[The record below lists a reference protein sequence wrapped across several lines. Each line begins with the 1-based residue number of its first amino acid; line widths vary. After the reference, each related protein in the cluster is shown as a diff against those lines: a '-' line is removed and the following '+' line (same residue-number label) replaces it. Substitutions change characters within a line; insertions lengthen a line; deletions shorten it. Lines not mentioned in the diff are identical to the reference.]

1 MSSTFDVKH
10 DALPA
15 GLAALEASAGTGKT
29 YTLTHIV
36 ARQIIEHDVKIDR
49 FLIVTY
55 TRAAA
60 AELRNRT
67 RDAIVS
73 WRDEIASGNIEPE
86 VGQQVALNRLEDAIA
101 NFDSATITTIHG
113 FCQVALGSLGVQSGR
128 VGRDTFDEANEAL
141 IREVVRDHLLRR
153 LAMNPSDLSR
163 SDDNLSASKTRE
175 TPSKIESAVITVV
188 ERFLGNQG
196 SLLLSPDA
204 DITEPDAAISLAG
217 EWGALVQDIV
227 ADIKDRRRS
236 AGVATFDTLISDLA
250 EQLSGINGEAAA
262 AALRSRFSVVM
273 VDEFQDT
280 DRMQWQIFHRGFA
293 DTSLPNP
300 RTLIIVG
307 DPKQAIYR
315 FRGADVATYISA
327 AHTQANSLHA
337 LAVNQRS
344 DALLLEGLNALF
356 AGSTFDGADRIK
368 YETVA
373 PREGASEMG
382 ISFPSARETPDALN
396 TLGTSNTPN
405 TPNPVKP
412 IEIRWVSPEETA
424 ESNDIILSDLVGVV
438 REHLGATLPVFDA
451 DRCEVGRRDVEPG
464 DIGILVKS
472 NTDGDKIAVL
482 LRKHGIPAVRSGVG
496 SVEQSPAAVQ
506 LRALLY
512 AMERPSDTRRGRLV
526 ANGWFFGLTPTEALE
541 GTAIL
546 EIQQQ
551 LATWADALPKFGVF
565 HLWTAIR
572 HRAGSLISIA
582 TNGDGDRGYTDLE
595 HLVEVLNRCLEGR
608 PGSVDLCISILDDL
622 ASHASESDE
631 RRRRIDSDSAA
642 VQITTIH
649 SAKGLEYPIVLLPL
663 VTKAPNNQNSE
674 PYVFGYGDERL
685 VDAGP
690 GISWSEPEREGTPA
704 DRTVRKRLAEA
715 EVSEED
721 RRLAYVAL
729 TRAKHRL
736 VIWVRHSGGSEKGG
750 LGRLLWGARVEGAL
764 TKPSEATEPLA
775 KEAATGFAK
784 PKTTIEATACYEALV
799 ELAPKSISHRQ
810 IWMRAPGSGAE
821 ILETQGGAP
830 VTKILDAE
838 RVLLRAG
845 WRAWSYSSLTD
856 DKSAI
861 SNYGPEA
868 LRSDEPDEHL
878 SESSSP
884 SEANPWDALSAGTGF
899 GDAVHRILE
908 EADFALLRPAEDDTE
923 AKASL
928 LETVMGHRYRLSPT
942 DNPETLRDCLLD
954 AVRTPL
960 DAGFNYR
967 SIAEVIA
974 DGSLRELDFSFNLGS
989 SSRATGGSADLSGIA
1004 ALSDQLAADD
1014 PFRSYFARIGP
1025 GMLSADVVSGYLSG
1039 SIDLV
1044 VRTASDSG
1052 AMRYFVVDYKTNRQR
1067 QGDYEPAAV
1076 KALMEH
1082 GNYPLQAAIYLVA
1095 LQRYL
1100 RLRIGDTYDPDLHLG
1115 GASYWFMRGLLGAD
1129 TPLNNG
1135 ERNGVCS
1142 WTPSTAF
1149 IDGLDNLLGGQ

>member
-1 MSSTFDVKH
+1 MSSPFDVKN

-29 YTLTHIV
+29 YTLTHMV

-60 AELRNRT
+60 SELRNRT

-73 WRDEIASGNIEPE
+73 WRDDIAAAKILPE
-86 VGQQVALNRLEDAIA
+86 VGAEVALIRLEDAIA

-141 IREVVRDHLLRR
+141 IREVVRDHLLCR
-153 LAMNPSDLSR
+153 LAMNPGDLSR
-163 SDDNLSASKTRE
+163 AGDALSASKSKE
-175 TPSKIESAVITVV
+175 TPKKIEEAVITVV
-188 ERFLGNQG
+188 NRFLGNQG
-196 SLLLSPDA
+196 SRLLSPDA
-204 DITEPDAAISLAG
+204 AITDPDAANSLAG
-217 EWGALVQDIV
+217 DWGALVQNIV
-227 ADIKDRRRS
+227 ADIKDRRRN

-250 EQLSGINGEAAA
+250 EQLSGENGEAASA
-262 AALRSRFSVVM
+262 QLRSRFSVVM

-280 DRMQWQIFHRGFA
+280 DRMQWQIFYRGFA
-293 DTSLPNP
+293 DPVLANP

-327 AHTQANSLHA
+327 AHEQADSLHA

-344 DALLLEGLNALF
+344 DTLLLDGLNALF
-356 AGSTFDGADRIK
+356 SGSTFDGADRIR

-373 PREGASEMG
+373 PHEGASEMG
-382 ISFPSARETPDALN
+382 ISFPAPRVEPGSPIN
-396 TLGTSNTPN
+396 
-405 TPNPVKP
+405 P
-412 IEIRWVSPEETA
+412 IEIRWVSPEETSDA
-424 ESNDIILSDLVGVV
+424 TEIILSDLVDVV
-438 REHLGATLPVFDA
+438 REHLSATLPVLDA
-451 DRCEVGRRDVEPG
+451 DRCEVGRRDVQPG

-472 NTDGDKIAVL
+472 NTDGDKIALL
-482 LRKHGIPAVRSGVG
+482 LRKHAIPAVRSGVG

-541 GTAIL
+541 GAAIL

-551 LATWADALPKFGVF
+551 LATWADALTKFGVF

-582 TNGDGDRGYTDLE
+582 KHGDGDRGYTDLE

-608 PGSVDLCISILDDL
+608 PGSVDLCINILDDL
-622 ASHASESDE
+622 ASHTSESDE

-663 VTKAPNNQNSE
+663 VTKQPNNMNPE
-674 PYVFGYGDERL
+674 PFIFGYDGERL

-690 GISWSEPEREGTPA
+690 GIGWSEPGREGTPA
-704 DRTVRKRLAEA
+704 DRSIRKSLAEA
-715 EVSEED
+715 EVTEED

-736 VIWVRHSGGSEKGG
+736 VIWVRHSRGSEKGG
-750 LGRLLWGARVEGAL
+750 LGRLLWGERIDGAL
-764 TKPSEATEPLA
+764 AKPTEATAPLA
-775 KEAATGFAK
+775 QDIAEEAVK
-784 PKTTIEATACYEALV
+784 PKTTNEAIACYDTLV
-799 ELAPKSISHRQ
+799 ALAPSSISHRQ
-810 IWMRAPGSGAE
+810 IWLRTPGSGPE
-821 ILETQGGAP
+821 IIDTQGGAP
-830 VTKILDAE
+830 ATKILDTA

-868 LRSDEPDEHL
+868 LRNDEPDEQL
-878 SESSSP
+878 SDSQSP
-884 SEANPWDALSAGTGF
+884 NEPNPWDALSAGTGF

-908 EADFALLRPAEDDTE
+908 EADFAALRPGEDDAAATT
-923 AKASL
+923 SL
-928 LETVMGHRYRLSPT
+928 LNTVMGHQFRLSPS
-942 DNPETLRDCLLD
+942 DNPKTLTDRLLD

-960 DAGFNYR
+960 DAGFNNR
-967 SIAEVIA
+967 SIAEIIA

-989 SSRATGGSADLSGIA
+989 RGGATNGDGSADLSLIA
-1004 ALSDQLAADD
+1004 TLSYRLAEDD
-1014 PFRSYFARIGP
+1014 PFRDYFARIGP

-1044 VRTASDSG
+1044 VRTPHESG
-1052 AMRYFVVDYKTNRQR
+1052 ALRYFVVDYKTNRQR
-1067 QGDYEPAAV
+1067 QGQYDPASV

-1100 RLRIGDTYDPDLHLG
+1100 RLRIGDSYNPEVHLG
-1115 GASYWFMRGLLGAD
+1115 GASYWFLRGMLGGD

-1135 ERNGVCS
+1135 ERNGLCS
-1142 WTPSTAF
+1142 WTPSTSF
-1149 IDGLDNLLGGQ
+1149 IDGLDNLLGGQS

>member
-60 AELRNRT
+60 AELRTRT

-73 WRDEIASGNIEPE
+73 WRDEIASGKIEPV
-86 VGQQVALNRLEDAIA
+86 VGREVALNRLEDAIA
-101 NFDSATITTIHG
+101 DFDSATITTIHG

-163 SDDNLSASKTRE
+163 ADDELSASKSRE
-175 TPSKIESAVITVV
+175 TASKIEKAVITVV
-188 ERFLGNQG
+188 DRFLGNQG
-196 SLLLSPDA
+196 SLLLSPDVNIA
-204 DITEPDAAISLAG
+204 EPDAAISLAG
-217 EWGALVQDIV
+217 DWSALVQDIV

-250 EQLSGINGEAAA
+250 EQLSGINGDAAA
-262 AALRSRFSVVM
+262 AALRSRFSVIM

-293 DTSLPNP
+293 DTSLANP

-344 DALLLEGLNALF
+344 DTLLLEGLNALF

-373 PREGASEMG
+373 ARDGASEMG
-382 ISFPSARETPDALN
+382 ISFPPARETPESAL
-396 TLGTSNTPN
+396 GS
-405 TPNPVKP
+405 VKP
-412 IEIRWVSPEETA
+412 IEIRWVSPEETS
-424 ESNDIILSDLVGVV
+424 ESTDIILTDLVDVV
-438 REHLGATLPVFDA
+438 REHLGATLPVFDTE
-451 DRCEVGRRDVEPG
+451 RCEVGRRDVEPG

-472 NTDGDKIAVL
+472 NTDGDKIALL

-551 LATWADALPKFGVF
+551 LAAWADALAKFGVF
-565 HLWTAIR
+565 HLWTTIR
-572 HRAGSLISIA
+572 HGAGSLISIA
-582 TNGDGDRGYTDLE
+582 AHGDGDRGYTDLE
-595 HLVEVLNRCLEGR
+595 HLIEVLNRCLEGR
-608 PGSVDLCISILDDL
+608 PSSVDLCISILDDL
-622 ASHASESDE
+622 ASHASESEE

-663 VTKAPNNQNSE
+663 VTKAPNNQNAE
-674 PYVFGYGDERL
+674 PFVFGYGDERL

-704 DRTVRKRLAEA
+704 DRTIRKRLAEA
-715 EVSEED
+715 EGTEED
-721 RRLAYVAL
+721 RRIAYVAL

-736 VIWVRHSGGSEKGG
+736 VIWVRHSRGSENGG
-750 LGRLLWGARVEGAL
+750 LGRLLWGDRLEGELA
-764 TKPSEATEPLA
+764 KPSEVTEPLA
-775 KEAATGFAK
+775 KDAETGVAK
-784 PKTTIEATACYEALV
+784 PKTAIEATACYEALAA
-799 ELAPKSISHRQ
+799 LAPLSISHRQ
-810 IWMRAPGSGAE
+810 IWMHAPGSGAE
-821 ILETQGGAP
+821 ILEMMGGAP
-830 VTKILDAE
+830 PTKILDAE
-838 RVLLRAG
+838 RVLLRPG
-845 WRAWSYSSLTD
+845 WRAWSYSTLTD

-868 LRSDEPDEHL
+868 LRDDEPNEHS
-878 SESSSP
+878 SESQSP
-884 SEANPWDALSAGTGF
+884 SEPNPWDALSAGTGF

-908 EADFALLRPAEDDTE
+908 EAEFALLRRSEDDTA

-928 LETVMGHRYRLSPT
+928 LETVMGHKYRLSPS
-942 DNPETLRDCLLD
+942 DKPETLRDCLLD

-960 DAGFNYR
+960 DAGFNNR

-989 SSRATGGSADLSGIA
+989 SPGATTRGGSADLALIA
-1004 ALSDQLAADD
+1004 TLSNQLAADD

-1044 VRTASDSG
+1044 VRAPNDSG
-1052 AMRYFVVDYKTNRQR
+1052 VQRYFVVDYKTNRQR
-1067 QGDYEPAAV
+1067 QGHYDPAAV
-1076 KALMEH
+1076 RGLMEH

-1100 RLRIGDTYDPDLHLG
+1100 RLRIGDSYDPALHLG

-1129 TPLNNG
+1129 TPITDG

-1142 WTPSTAF
+1142 WTPSAAF
-1149 IDGLDNLLGGQ
+1149 INGLDNLLGGQA

>member
-1 MSSTFDVKH
+1 
-10 DALPA
+10 
-15 GLAALEASAGTGKT
+15 
-29 YTLTHIV
+29 
-36 ARQIIEHDVKIDR
+36 
-49 FLIVTY
+49 
-55 TRAAA
+55 
-60 AELRNRT
+60 
-67 RDAIVS
+67 
-73 WRDEIASGNIEPE
+73 
-86 VGQQVALNRLEDAIA
+86 
-101 NFDSATITTIHG
+101 
-113 FCQVALGSLGVQSGR
+113 
-128 VGRDTFDEANEAL
+128 
-141 IREVVRDHLLRR
+141 
-153 LAMNPSDLSR
+153 
-163 SDDNLSASKTRE
+163 
-175 TPSKIESAVITVV
+175 
-188 ERFLGNQG
+188 
-196 SLLLSPDA
+196 
-204 DITEPDAAISLAG
+204 
-217 EWGALVQDIV
+217 
-227 ADIKDRRRS
+227 
-236 AGVATFDTLISDLA
+236 
-250 EQLSGINGEAAA
+250 EAAA
-262 AALRSRFSVVM
+262 AALRSRFSVIM

-382 ISFPSARETPDALN
+382 ISFPSTRESAGSVLQ
-396 TLGTSNTPN
+396 S
-405 TPNPVKP
+405 VKP
-412 IEIRWVSPEETA
+412 IEIRWVSPEETT
-424 ESNDIILSDLVGVV
+424 ESTDIILADLVDVV

-472 NTDGDKIAVL
+472 NTDGDKIALL

-526 ANGWFFGLTPTEALE
+526 GNGWFFGLTPTEALE

-551 LATWADALPKFGVF
+551 LAAWAEALPKFGVF

-582 TNGDGDRGYTDLE
+582 THGDGDRGYTDLE
-595 HLVEVLNRCLEGR
+595 HLIEVLNRCLEGR

-622 ASHASESDE
+622 ASHASESEE

-663 VTKAPNNQNSE
+663 VTKQPNNTNPE
-674 PYVFGYGDERL
+674 PFVFGYAGERL

-690 GISWSEPEREGTPA
+690 GISWSEPGREGTPA
-704 DRTVRKRLAEA
+704 DRSIRKSLSEA
-715 EVSEED
+715 EVNEED

-736 VIWVRHSGGSEKGG
+736 VVWVRHSGGSEKGG
-750 LGRLLWGARVEGAL
+750 LGRLLWGDRVEGAL
-764 TKPSEATEPLA
+764 TKPSEETEPLA
-775 KEAATGFAK
+775 KEAATGLAK
-784 PKTTIEATACYEALV
+784 PKTTIEATACYDALV
-799 ELAPKSISHRQ
+799 ELAPTSISHRQ
-810 IWMRAPGSGAE
+810 IWMSAPGSGAE
-821 ILETQGGAP
+821 ILDTPGGARA
-830 VTKILDAE
+830 TKMLDPE

-868 LRSDEPDEHL
+868 LRDDEPDEHL
-878 SESSSP
+878 SESESP
-884 SEANPWDALSAGTGF
+884 SEPNPWDALSAGTGF

-908 EADFALLRPAEDDTE
+908 EADFALLRPTDDDTE
-923 AKASL
+923 DD
-928 LETVMGHRYRLSPT
+928 E
-942 DNPETLRDCLLD
+942 
-954 AVRTPL
+954 
-960 DAGFNYR
+960 
-967 SIAEVIA
+967 
-974 DGSLRELDFSFNLGS
+974 
-989 SSRATGGSADLSGIA
+989 
-1004 ALSDQLAADD
+1004 AAD
-1014 PFRSYFARIGP
+1014 
-1025 GMLSADVVSGYLSG
+1025 
-1039 SIDLV
+1039 
-1044 VRTASDSG
+1044 
-1052 AMRYFVVDYKTNRQR
+1052 
-1067 QGDYEPAAV
+1067 
-1076 KALMEH
+1076 
-1082 GNYPLQAAIYLVA
+1082 QAA
-1095 LQRYL
+1095 
-1100 RLRIGDTYDPDLHLG
+1100 
-1115 GASYWFMRGLLGAD
+1115 
-1129 TPLNNG
+1129 
-1135 ERNGVCS
+1135 
-1142 WTPSTAF
+1142 
-1149 IDGLDNLLGGQ
+1149 

>member
-1 MSSTFDVKH
+1 MSSTFDVTN

-36 ARQIIEHDVKIDR
+36 ARQIIELDIKIDR

-73 WRDEIASGNIEPE
+73 WRDDIASGKKQPA
-86 VGQQVALNRLEDAIA
+86 VGKDVALSRLENAIA
-101 NFDSATITTIHG
+101 NFDAATITTIHG

-128 VGRDTFDEANEAL
+128 VGKDTFDEANEAL

-153 LAMNPSDLSR
+153 LAMNPGELSR
-163 SDDNLSASKTRE
+163 ADDVLSASKSKE
-175 TPSKIESAVITVV
+175 TPKKIEEAVITVV

-196 SLLLSPDA
+196 SLLLSPD
-204 DITEPDAAISLAG
+204 PDTPDPDTAISLAAD
-217 EWGALVQDIV
+217 WAALVHSIV
-227 ADIKDRRRS
+227 ADIKERRRN

-250 EQLSGINGEAAA
+250 EQLTGINGEAAA

-293 DTSLPNP
+293 DASLPNP

-315 FRGADVATYISA
+315 FRGADVATYITA
-327 AHTQANSLHA
+327 AHEQAKSRHA
-337 LAVNQRS
+337 LSVNQRS
-344 DALLLEGLNALF
+344 DTLLLAGLNALF

-368 YETVA
+368 YETVG
-373 PREGASEMG
+373 PRDGASEMG
-382 ISFPSARETPDALN
+382 ISFPATRGAQESPVN
-396 TLGTSNTPN
+396 S
-405 TPNPVKP
+405 VKP
-412 IEIRWVSPEETA
+412 IEIRWVSPGETSDSI
-424 ESNDIILSDLVGVV
+424 EIILADLVGVV
-438 REHLGATLPVFDA
+438 RDHLGATLPVLDA

-472 NTDGDKIAVL
+472 NIDGDKIALL

-496 SVEQSPAAVQ
+496 CVEQSPAAVQ

-526 ANGWFFGLTPTEALE
+526 ANGWFFGLTPTEALN

-551 LATWADALPKFGVF
+551 LATWANLLTKFGVF

-572 HRAGSLISIA
+572 HRAGSLTSMA
-582 TNGDGDRGYTDLE
+582 KHGDGDRGYTDLE

-608 PGSVDLCISILDDL
+608 PGSVDLCINILDDL

-631 RRRRIDSDSAA
+631 RTRRIDSDSAA

-663 VTKAPNNQNSE
+663 VTKKPNIQGAE
-674 PYVFGYGDERL
+674 PFVFGYDGERL

-690 GISWSEPEREGTPA
+690 GITWSEPGREGTPG
-704 DRTVRKRLAEA
+704 DRTVRERLAKA

-721 RRLAYVAL
+721 RRIAYVAL
-729 TRAKHRL
+729 TRAKNRL
-736 VIWVRHSGGSEKGG
+736 VIWVRHSGGAENGG
-750 LGRLLWGARVEGAL
+750 LGRLLWGKRVDGAL
-764 TKPSEATEPLA
+764 IKPTETTEPLA
-775 KEAATGFAK
+775 KGADSGIAK
-784 PKTTIEATACYEALV
+784 PKTTIEAIDCYDALSA
-799 ELAPKSISHRQ
+799 LAPESISHRR
-810 IWMRAPGSGAE
+810 IILCAPRSGAE
-821 ILETQGGAP
+821 ILDAQVSAHA
-830 VTKILDAE
+830 TKILDAE

-861 SNYGPEA
+861 SNYGPDA
-868 LRSDEPDEHL
+868 LRNDEPDEHL
-878 SESSSP
+878 NESQSP
-884 SEANPWDALSAGTGF
+884 REPNPWDALSAGTGF
-899 GDAVHRILE
+899 GDAIHRILE
-908 EADFALLRPAEDDTE
+908 EADFAVLRPGEDDAS

-928 LETVMGHRYRLSPT
+928 LKTLQRHRFRLSPS
-942 DNPETLRDCLLD
+942 DNSEILCNRLLD

-960 DAGFNYR
+960 DAGFNNR
-967 SIAEVIA
+967 SIAEIIA
-974 DGSLRELDFSFNLGS
+974 DGSLRELDFSFNLGETQNP
-989 SSRATGGSADLSGIA
+989 ATNIVSADLSLIA
-1004 ALSDQLAADD
+1004 SLSKYLDDDD

-1044 VRTASDSG
+1044 VRVPGESG
-1052 AMRYFVVDYKTNRQR
+1052 EQRYFVVDYKSNRQP
-1067 QGDYEPAAV
+1067 QGRYDPPAV

-1100 RLRIGDTYDPDLHLG
+1100 RVRIGDAYNPELHLG
-1115 GASYWFMRGLLGAD
+1115 GASYWFLRGMLGSD
-1129 TPLNNG
+1129 TPIING

-1142 WTPSTAF
+1142 WDPSTAF
-1149 IDGLDNLLGGQ
+1149 INGLDNLFMGQS